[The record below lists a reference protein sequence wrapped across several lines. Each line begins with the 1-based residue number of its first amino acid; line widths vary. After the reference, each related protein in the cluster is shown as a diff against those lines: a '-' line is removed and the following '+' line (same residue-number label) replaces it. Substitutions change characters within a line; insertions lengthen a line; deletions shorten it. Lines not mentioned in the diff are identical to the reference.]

1 MKFNSHDVLPSQSSR
16 MNLFF
21 LPGNVSFASEFVLL
35 EGFLLKLKRIFINM
49 ISTSTGKAS

>member
-1 MKFNSHDVLPSQSSR
+1 

-35 EGFLLKLKRIFINM
+35 EGFLLKFKRIFINM
-49 ISTSTGKAS
+49 ISTSTGKASRK